1 MSGESMQRRREESM
15 GRSASADH
23 ADRVLKAIS
32 GDDAARSALA
42 ASWRRSGRL
51 HALDP
56 ASLTPSQRLPM
67 TEVDEARERLGPLLR
82 VAQASMDRLF
92 LAVGGVGCS
101 VLLADSDGVV
111 VDRRGAACDDSTFDG
126 WGLWTGA
133 VWSEKYEGTNG
144 IGTCLVEQRVV
155 TIDRDQHFF
164 TRNVLLSCTTAPI
177 FDEHGELAAAI
188 DVSSCRGDLT
198 EGFQRL
204 IGMVVADAARGIE
217 AENFRLA
224 FPEARILLTPAGERE
239 GAALVAVDSDDLVI
253 GATRAARLT
262 LGLNA
267 QRLARPIPA
276 ADLIG
281 RSRAEGDGVDAAER
295 AALHRALARAGGNV
309 SRAAK
314 ELDMSRSTLHRKM
327 KQLGLRH

>member
-1 MSGESMQRRREESM
+1 VPIAQV
-15 GRSASADH
+15 A
-23 ADRVLKAIS
+23 
-32 GDDAARSALA
+32 
-42 ASWRRSGRL
+42 
-51 HALDP
+51 
-56 ASLTPSQRLPM
+56 
-67 TEVDEARERLGPLLR
+67 EARERLGPLLR
-82 VAQASMDRLF
+82 VAQVSLDRLF

-111 VDRRGAACDDSTFDG
+111 VDRRGASCDDSTFDN

-133 VWSEKYEGTNG
+133 VWSEKFEGTNG
-144 IGTCLVEQRVV
+144 IGTCLVEQRAV

-164 TRNVLLSCTTAPI
+164 TRNALLSCTTAPI
-177 FDEHGELAAAI
+177 FDEHGDLAAAI
-188 DVSSCRGDLT
+188 DVSSCRSDLT
-198 EGFQRL
+198 EGFQGL
-204 IGMVVADAARGIE
+204 IGMVVADAARTIE

-224 FPEARILLTPAGERE
+224 FPAARILLTLTGERA
-239 GAALVAVDSDDLVI
+239 GASLVAVDSDDLVV
-253 GATRAARLT
+253 GATRAARLA

-267 QRLARPIPA
+267 QRLARPMPA

-281 RSRAEGDGVDAAER
+281 RARGEGDGVDAAER

-327 KQLGLRH
+327 NQFGLRR

>member
-1 MSGESMQRRREESM
+1 M
-15 GRSASADH
+15 GRSADADH
-23 ADRVLKAIS
+23 ADRVLKVIS
-32 GDDAARSALA
+32 GADAARSALA

-56 ASLTPSQRLPM
+56 ACRTPSQRLPM
-67 TEVDEARERLGPLLR
+67 AQVADARERLGPLLR
-82 VAQASMDRLF
+82 AAQASLDRLF

-111 VDRRGAACDDSTFDG
+111 VDRRGAACDDSTFDS

-133 VWSEKYEGTNG
+133 VWSEKFEGTNG
-144 IGTCLVEQRVV
+144 IGTCLAEQRAV

-164 TRNVLLSCTTAPI
+164 TRNVLLSCTTGPI
-177 FDEHGELAAAI
+177 FDEHGDLAAAI
-188 DVSSCRGDLT
+188 DVSSCRADVT
-198 EGFQRL
+198 DGFVRL
-204 IGMVVADAARGIE
+204 IGIAVADAARAVE
-217 AENFRLA
+217 AENFRRA
-224 FPEARILLTPAGERE
+224 FPDARILLAPAGER
-239 GAALVAVDSDDLVI
+239 ASASLVAVDNDDLVV

-267 QRLARPIPA
+267 QRLARPTPV
-276 ADLIG
+276 ADLMG
-281 RSRAEGDGVDAAER
+281 GARADGDGLDAAER
-295 AALHRALARAGGNV
+295 AALHRALARARGNV

-327 KQLGLRH
+327 NQFGLRL

>member
-1 MSGESMQRRREESM
+1 M
-15 GRSASADH
+15 GRSTDADH
-23 ADRVLKAIS
+23 ADRVLKVIS
-32 GDDAARSALA
+32 GADAARSALA

-56 ASLTPSQRLPM
+56 ACRAPSQRLPM
-67 TEVDEARERLGPLLR
+67 ARVAEARDRPGPLLR
-82 VAQASMDRLF
+82 AARASLDRLF

-111 VDRRGAACDDSTFDG
+111 VDRRGAPCDDSTFDG

-133 VWSEKYEGTNG
+133 VWSEKFEGTNG
-144 IGTCLVEQRVV
+144 IGTCLVEQRAV

-164 TRNVLLSCTTAPI
+164 TRNALLSCTTAPI
-177 FDEHGELAAAI
+177 FDEHGDLAAAI
-188 DVSSCRGDLT
+188 DVSSCRADLT
-198 EGFQRL
+198 EGFERL
-204 IGMVVADAARGIE
+204 IGIVVADAARAVE

-224 FPEARILLTPAGERE
+224 FPDARILLAPAGERVS
-239 GAALVAVDSDDLVI
+239 ASLVAVDGDDLVV
-253 GATRAARLT
+253 GATRAARLS

-267 QRLARPIPA
+267 QRLARPMPA

-281 RSRAEGDGVDAAER
+281 HARAAGDGVDAAER

-327 KQLGLRH
+327 NQFGLRR

>member
-1 MSGESMQRRREESM
+1 M
-15 GRSASADH
+15 GRSAVADH
-23 ADRVLKAIS
+23 ADRVLRVIS
-32 GDDAARSALA
+32 GADAARSALA

-56 ASLTPSQRLPM
+56 ACGAPSQRVPIA
-67 TEVDEARERLGPLLR
+67 EVAEARERLGPLLR
-82 VAQASMDRLF
+82 VAQANLDRLF

-101 VLLADSDGVV
+101 VLLADRDGVV

-133 VWSEKYEGTNG
+133 MWSEKFEGTNG
-144 IGTCLVEQRVV
+144 IGTCLVEQRPL

-164 TRNVLLSCTTAPI
+164 SRNALLSCTTAPI
-177 FDEHGELAAAI
+177 FDEHGDLAAAI
-188 DVSSCRGDLT
+188 DVSSCRADRT
-198 EGFQRL
+198 EGFQHL
-204 IGMVVADAARGIE
+204 IGMVVADAARAIE

-224 FPEARILLTPAGERE
+224 FPNARILLTPAGERA
-239 GAALVAVDSDDLVI
+239 GASLVAVDSDDLVV
-253 GATRAARLT
+253 GATRAARIT
-262 LGLNA
+262 LGLTA
-267 QRLARPIPA
+267 QRLARPMPA

-281 RSRAEGDGVDAAER
+281 RAQGDGDGVEAAER

-314 ELDMSRSTLHRKM
+314 ELEMSRSTLHRKM
-327 KQLGLRH
+327 NQFGLHR